1 MARQKVWE
9 SDVIELLNGAVV
21 SGQSGRKLFK
31 TMEAIRA
38 GDMVKMTVLRFGK
51 KVSISMIAE
60 ET

>member
-1 MARQKVWE
+1 M
-9 SDVIELLNGAVV
+9 IELLNGAVV

-38 GDMVKMTVLRFGK
+38 AGDMVKMTVLRSGK

>member
-1 MARQKVWE
+1 M
-9 SDVIELLNGAVV
+9 IELLNGAVV

-31 TMEAIRA
+31 TMEAIQA
-38 GDMVKMTVLRFGK
+38 GGMVKMTVLRSGK